1 MCPLDSLSPINLL
14 PLSTLHSQYCMLS
27 LLKCKSAEM
36 MTKQYDSQEQHQ
48 HQSRLS
54 AIKEL
59 YKTNNNNIAVLF
71 PVITALYSRV
81 DLPSG
86 KLMTLPRLN
95 IVKRE
100 LPLKC
105 GKSSLGSL
113 ASLQTFLYQNCVT
126 FTSWAGVKDDTCME
140 RCSWGR
146 DRRYLVASILG
157 TPGGA
162 QAKVTSL
169 VRRLI
174 MWPS

>member
-1 MCPLDSLSPINLL
+1 MSGK
-14 PLSTLHSQYCMLS
+14 HS
-27 LLKCKSAEM
+27 
-36 MTKQYDSQEQHQ
+36 
-48 HQSRLS
+48 
-54 AIKEL
+54 
-59 YKTNNNNIAVLF
+59 NNNIAVLF

-86 KLMTLPRLN
+86 KLMTLSRLD

-100 LPLKC
+100 LPLKR
-105 GKSSLGSL
+105 GKPSLSSFT
-113 ASLQTFLYQNCVT
+113 SLQTFSYQNCVT
-126 FTSWAGVKDDTCME
+126 CTSWARVKDDTCME

-169 VRRLI
+169 VRRTS
-174 MWPS
+174 WTS

>member
-1 MCPLDSLSPINLL
+1 MITRNNINIGVVFRPL
-14 PLSTLHSQYCMLS
+14 
-27 LLKCKSAEM
+27 KSC
-36 MTKQYDSQEQHQ
+36 TKQTNKQ
-48 HQSRLS
+48 
-54 AIKEL
+54 
-59 YKTNNNNIAVLF
+59 TNNINIAVLF

-105 GKSSLGSL
+105 GKPTLSSFT
-113 ASLQTFLYQNCVT
+113 SLQTFSYQNYVT
-126 FTSWAGVKDDTCME
+126 CTSWTEMKDDTCMD

-169 VRRLI
+169 VSRTS
-174 MWPS
+174 WKS

>member
-1 MCPLDSLSPINLL
+1 
-14 PLSTLHSQYCMLS
+14 
-27 LLKCKSAEM
+27 
-36 MTKQYDSQEQHQ
+36 MTKQYDNQEQLQ
-48 HQSRLS
+48 HQNRLS

-59 YKTNNNNIAVLF
+59 YKTNKQYQHRSLISAF
-71 PVITALYSRV
+71 TALYSRV

-86 KLMTLPRLN
+86 KLMTLSRLD

-100 LPLKC
+100 LPLKG
-105 GKSSLGSL
+105 GKPSLGSL
-113 ASLQTFLYQNCVT
+113 ASLQMFFFLSKLCLVYD
-126 FTSWAGVKDDTCME
+126 WAEVKDDTCME

-169 VRRLI
+169 VTS
-174 MWPS
+174 WTS

>member
-1 MCPLDSLSPINLL
+1 MITRNNINIKVIFRSL
-14 PLSTLHSQYCMLS
+14 
-27 LLKCKSAEM
+27 KSC
-36 MTKQYDSQEQHQ
+36 TKQTNKQ
-48 HQSRLS
+48 
-54 AIKEL
+54 
-59 YKTNNNNIAVLF
+59 TNNINIAVLF

-86 KLMTLPRLN
+86 KLMTLPRLD

-100 LPLKC
+100 LPLKG
-105 GKSSLGSL
+105 GKPSLSSL

-126 FTSWAGVKDDTCME
+126 SWARVKDDTWME
-140 RCSWGR
+140 RCSWGS

-169 VRRLI
+169 VRRLT

>member
-1 MCPLDSLSPINLL
+1 MITRNNINIGVVFRPL
-14 PLSTLHSQYCMLS
+14 
-27 LLKCKSAEM
+27 KSC
-36 MTKQYDSQEQHQ
+36 TKQTNKQ
-48 HQSRLS
+48 
-54 AIKEL
+54 
-59 YKTNNNNIAVLF
+59 TNNINIAVLF

-100 LPLKC
+100 LPLKR
-105 GKSSLGSL
+105 GKSSLGSF
-113 ASLQTFLYQNCVT
+113 ASLQTFLYQNCVKC
-126 FTSWAGVKDDTCME
+126 TSWAEVKDDTCME
-140 RCSWGR
+140 RCSWGS

-169 VRRLI
+169 VSRKSRT
-174 MWPS
+174 SKNT